1 MDYYIELLSEK
12 HLKIIGAFSCIE
24 CTSDLIT
31 YNSKERRKIKKHS
44 KEMDDFLIH
53 EALDEQNR
61 GLNATHLFISKDT
74 NDLIAYV
81 SLCNDSIKLA
91 MDEKNELGFSYSS
104 IPAMKIARLAVSNK
118 YRNQGFGKLL
128 INYSVYLA
136 KSLTELSGIAFVT
149 LDCYKHRLSY
159 YESIG
164 FVKNQSQI
172 YDLSKDYPISLRLSL
187 NDYLSKIEEEMKEPV
202 DA

>member
-1 MDYYIELLSEK
+1 
-12 HLKIIGAFSCIE
+12 
-24 CTSDLIT
+24 
-31 YNSKERRKIKKHS
+31 
-44 KEMDDFLIH
+44 
-53 EALDEQNR
+53 
-61 GLNATHLFISKDT
+61 
-74 NDLIAYV
+74 
-81 SLCNDSIKLA
+81 
-91 MDEKNELGFSYSS
+91 
-104 IPAMKIARLAVSNK
+104 MKIARLAVSNK

-164 FVKNQSQI
+164 FLKNQSQI

-202 DA
+202 NA

>member
-1 MDYYIELLSEK
+1 
-12 HLKIIGAFSCIE
+12 
-24 CTSDLIT
+24 
-31 YNSKERRKIKKHS
+31 
-44 KEMDDFLIH
+44 MDDFLIH

-172 YDLSKDYPISLRLSL
+172 YDLSKDNPISLRLSL
-187 NDYLSKIEEEMKEPV
+187 NDDLSKIVEEMKEPV